1 MESIPYDKR
10 SGKIWFNGAPIN
22 WSEVKIHV
30 LSHGL
35 HYASCVFEGERVY
48 DGEIFKLEEHTERLF
63 HSASRMGF
71 KISYTPEL
79 LNGACKEIIA
89 IQKVKNG
96 YVRPIA
102 WRGSEM
108 MAISAQQTKIHVAI
122 AAWEWG
128 SYFDPNLKLKGI
140 KLDICKW
147 RRPDPDTIP
156 WDTKASGLYMICT
169 LSKHEA
175 EKKGFTDSLMLD
187 YQGNVA
193 EATGA
198 NIFFKNKSGEL
209 HTPIPDS
216 FLNGITRRC
225 VIDIAKSKGIKIVER
240 KIKPE
245 EMTNFV
251 GCFLTGT
258 AAEVTPV
265 SQIDKYK
272 FTVCNVIKDLSESYQ
287 DLVRKKGISIIYQQ
301 NNLLSDF
308 TALENVTIP
317 LVANGYNWKD
327 ATKKASKILS
337 LVNLSKRLNHFSTE
351 LSGGE
356 QQRVAVARALVT
368 EPDLILADEPTGSL
382 DRKTA
387 NEIFSLFSKLKSKNR
402 AILYATHNRE
412 LANKADYKLNILDGN
427 ITRKNA

>member
-1 MESIPYDKR
+1 MESIPFDKR
-10 SGKIWFNGAPIN
+10 SGKIWFNGQPVN
-22 WSEVKIHV
+22 WPDAKVHV

-63 HSASRMGF
+63 HSASRLGF
-71 KISYTPEL
+71 KIPYDQKS
-79 LNGACKEIIA
+79 LNKACKDIVA

-96 YVRPIA
+96 YVRPAA

-108 MAISAQQTKIHVAI
+108 MAISAQKTKIHVAI

-140 KLDICKW
+140 KLDISKW
-147 RRPDPDTIP
+147 RRPAPDTIP

-198 NIFFKNKSGEL
+198 NVFFKTKDNEL

-216 FLNGITRRC
+216 FLDGITRRS
-225 VIDIAKSKGIKIVER
+225 VIEIAKSKNIKIVER

-245 EMTNFV
+245 ELSKFV

-265 SQIDKYK
+265 SQIDNYK
-272 FTVCNVIKDLSESYQ
+272 FAVCNLIKDLSESYQ
-287 DLVRKKGISIIYQQ
+287 SLVRKK
-301 NNLLSDF
+301 
-308 TALENVTIP
+308 TA
-317 LVANGYNWKD
+317 A
-327 ATKKASKILS
+327 
-337 LVNLSKRLNHFSTE
+337 
-351 LSGGE
+351 
-356 QQRVAVARALVT
+356 
-368 EPDLILADEPTGSL
+368 
-382 DRKTA
+382 
-387 NEIFSLFSKLKSKNR
+387 
-402 AILYATHNRE
+402 
-412 LANKADYKLNILDGN
+412 
-427 ITRKNA
+427 